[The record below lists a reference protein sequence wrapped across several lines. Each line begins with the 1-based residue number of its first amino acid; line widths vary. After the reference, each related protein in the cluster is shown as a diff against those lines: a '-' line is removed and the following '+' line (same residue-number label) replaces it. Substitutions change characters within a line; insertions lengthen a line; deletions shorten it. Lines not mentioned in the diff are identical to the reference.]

1 MSAADFRMPEM
12 YEGKPY
18 NRALFLELK
27 ELVEHQQRVMDR
39 DNSGFER
46 RGMSPPPPDMFFRD
60 KQRYVAMHQDKFE
73 RETSALVASV
83 SARGDECFLS
93 RARCTANSATVS
105 YREYLKSL
113 ARTGTAS
120 MGAFLARRMMQPVLD
135 TAFSLNRRVVG
146 KAEHGITAR
155 QGPGVFLLPSTPH
168 TASRSSSPTNQRRR
182 KGGRTKKRH
191 VKRNK

>member
-27 ELVEHQQRVMDR
+27 ELVEHQQRVMD
-39 DNSGFER
+39 DNNSVFER

-60 KQRYVAMHQDKFE
+60 KQRYVARHQAEFE

-113 ARTGTAS
+113 ARTGTA
-120 MGAFLARRMMQPVLD
+120 GITAFLARRLMQPVLA
-135 TAFSLNRRVVG
+135 TAFSRNPRVVV
-146 KAEHGITAR
+146 KAERSIVER
-155 QGPGVFLLPSTPH
+155 QAPMFLPPPVPTTPR
-168 TASRSSSPTNQRRR
+168 TASRSPPKKRN
-182 KGGRTKKRH
+182 GGKTKKRY